1 MFKTVWNTSAMSNK
15 LHEDQKHIP
24 RKSALSY
31 ETISHNIFTT
41 KRQDFFWRFKNL
53 NVGEQNDAINGI
65 QHGQKIENNARHTDV
80 LETIIL
86 TGSLAGGKKTLKETN
101 ENAFLSATLT
111 TKEFT
116 CAAICLKLTDI
127 VAVSC
132 MSGRVKDL
140 LEPK

>member
-1 MFKTVWNTSAMSNK
+1 MFKTVLYTSAMSNK

-31 ETISHNIFTT
+31 ETISQNIFTT
-41 KRQDFFWRFKNL
+41 SNRQDFFWRFKNL
-53 NVGEQNDAINGI
+53 KVGEQNDAVNGT

-101 ENAFLSATLT
+101 ENAFLSAKLT

-116 CAAICLKLTDI
+116 CAATCLKLTDI

-132 MSGRVKDL
+132 IAH
-140 LEPK
+140 